1 MRGNPIR
8 HFESWFRA
16 AQRAGEKHPDAMTLA
31 TATKSGVPSA
41 RVVLYKGISGGNF
54 KIFTNAQSRKGQEL
68 RSNPR
73 AALCF
78 HWKTLDKQVRIEGKI
93 RPMPRKE
100 AEKYFHSRPRQSQ
113 IGAWASHQSQTIPSR
128 KHLLQ
133 RAKLFEKKFEGQIIP
148 MPPYWGGFLLV
159 PERIEFWIDGKF
171 RLHDRF
177 LFERKRGSS
186 QWKVSRLSP

>member
-133 RAKLFEKKFEGQIIP
+133 RAKLFEKKFEGQSIP